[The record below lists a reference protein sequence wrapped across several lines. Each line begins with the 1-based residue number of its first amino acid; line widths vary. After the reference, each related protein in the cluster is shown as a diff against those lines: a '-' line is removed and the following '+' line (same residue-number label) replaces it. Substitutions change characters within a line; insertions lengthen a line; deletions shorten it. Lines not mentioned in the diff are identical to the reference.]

1 MELIVNDENT
11 TTTFNDEQ
19 EKEEFM
25 SKLVDNYEILRYY
38 LQTAETFDPKH
49 YGFLPICYKIME
61 TDKQR
66 IQSFVQAFK
75 KYNMFKDAIVCE
87 VGIGR
92 LALTKFY
99 LDHCR
104 KAYLIESNPHICD
117 FIKNELKKNKWEQKV
132 TLIFDDALRI
142 ELPEKVDY
150 IIGELMS
157 IYCAN
162 EFQVPIFRHMR
173 QWLNTHHGRLLPS
186 KIKNLIQ
193 VGYTI
198 FNDKHKYYSLM
209 FTRHWPCLM
218 TNQVLVNVIDLYV
231 IEEMEVKCQIIVK
244 ALLTGQ
250 VNCVLL
256 NSFIEVARGCNFT
269 GTDSLMPPTVVK
281 LINEN
286 IFEIEEDKEY
296 LLKIQFTYA
305 TSLDQ
310 AIFEIS
316 KLENNSSHIA

>member
-1 MELIVNDENT
+1 MKIILKNNRIK
-11 TTTFNDEQ
+11 TFNNDQ
-19 EKEEFM
+19 EKEKFI
-25 SKLVDNYEILRYY
+25 SKLIDNYDTLRYS
-38 LQTAETFDPKH
+38 LNTAETFDPEH
-49 YGFLPICYKIME
+49 YGFRPIYYKMME

-66 IQSFVQAFK
+66 VQTFVHAFQ
-75 KYNMFKDAIVCE
+75 KYNLFKDAVVCE

-99 LDHCR
+99 LNHCR
-104 KAYLIESNPHICD
+104 KAYLIESNPQIFD
-117 FIKNELKKNKWEQKV
+117 FIKNELKKNKWEDKV
-132 TLIFDDALRI
+132 TLIFDDALSI
-142 ELPEKVDY
+142 KLPEKVDY

-173 QWLNTHHGRLLPS
+173 QWLKTPHGRLLPE

-193 VGYTI
+193 IGYTT
-198 FNDKHKYYSLM
+198 FDDKNEYYSLM

-231 IEEMEVKCQIIVK
+231 VEEMEIKCQVIVK
-244 ALLTGQ
+244 ALLSGE

-256 NSFIEVARGCNFT
+256 NSYVEVANGCNFT

-281 LINEN
+281 LSNN
-286 IFEIEEDKEY
+286 NSFKIEEDKEY
-296 LLKIQFTYA
+296 MVKIHFTYA
-305 TSLDQ
+305 TSLNQ

-316 KLENNSSHIA
+316 KLEN